1 MQSSKHRSCE
11 LLFCKF
17 VVDNNLHRHKAPD
30 KAWRLP
36 VHKPPNK
43 YMFWTVSVTL
53 ILMKFPFVVISSNN
67 KLFVYYCVCHQSF
80 VVFVHAFMLRRP
92 SPSLLC
98 SVYRNSTEKI
108 FVIKKFIFSFHP
120 ETDKEKKRGNN
131 IRKAGNGERWKHV
144 FLTWR
149 HTTANKT
156 EIVCEAE
163 EWRKYWLVLG
173 GSLNMTYWVLAV
185 ERLAYFECFKW
196 KRFSEFELFNCL
208 FKLLFTLL
216 YLIQYNTA

>member
-11 LLFCKF
+11 LLFRKF
-17 VVDNNLHRHKAPD
+17 VVDNNFHRHKAPD

-120 ETDKEKKRGNN
+120 ETDKEKKKRQQHQ
-131 IRKAGNGERWKHV
+131 KSW
-144 FLTWR
+144 
-149 HTTANKT
+149 
-156 EIVCEAE
+156 
-163 EWRKYWLVLG
+163 EWRK
-173 GSLNMTYWVLAV
+173 MKTCFPHMKTYDS
-185 ERLAYFECFKW
+185 K
-196 KRFSEFELFNCL
+196 
-208 FKLLFTLL
+208 
-216 YLIQYNTA
+216 